1 MDTPLH
7 IGLLHYSCPPV
18 VGGVEEIMSQQ
29 ASIFHRMGHSVSVL
43 AGMGEVYTEDFPVR
57 IELVLGSKNPSIIKA
72 HKEVKKGHK
81 DALERSA
88 NKIHKILKDWSH
100 ELDVVLAHNVLHMPF
115 NLPLTLAL
123 QRLADSANGPAMV
136 SWAHDSPYF
145 EPSPRK
151 YLKKSPWTILCEPH
165 PNIHYVT
172 ISGYRMRLFKKYC
185 GDVPWHVI
193 RNGIDPVRFFYLDP
207 KSVKLSEELDLFS
220 RDLVVVQ
227 PARIT
232 PRKNLEL
239 SIHIIRGIK
248 RLGYN
253 VLFIL
258 TGPYDLHEER
268 AVSYYRRLRYW
279 INELGLKDNIAVLA
293 EYRFRDRTRLV
304 PDRIFIRDLYLMAD
318 ILLMT
323 SKDEGFGLPLLEAGM
338 IKLPIACS
346 DIGPFREVGEGVC
359 FFGLDEP
366 PLSIAGRIMEYLGR
380 TDTHTMFRNVMREYV
395 WDVVCRRDALPF
407 LREIVAQ
414 TASDRRKSEGLKK
427 MNIEHRTSNIE
438 C

>member
-1 MDTPLH
+1 MDAPLR
-7 IGLLHYSCPPV
+7 IGLLHYSCPPL
-18 VGGVEEIMSQQ
+18 VGGVEEILSQQ
-29 ASIFHRMGHSVSVL
+29 ASIFHRMGHSISVL

-57 IELVLGSKNPSIIKA
+57 IEPVLGSKNPSIIKA
-72 HKEVKKGHK
+72 HKEAKKGNK

-88 NKIHKILKDWSH
+88 NKIYKILKDWAH
-100 ELDVVLAHNVLHMPF
+100 KLDVVLAHNVLHMPF

-123 QRLADSANGPAMV
+123 QRLADSANGAAVV

-145 EPSPRK
+145 EANPAK
-151 YLKKSPWTILCEPH
+151 YLMNPPWTILAQPH
-165 PNIHYVT
+165 PNIRYVT
-172 ISGYRMRLFKKYC
+172 ISHYRMKLFGKHF
-185 GDVPWHVI
+185 GETNWHVI

-207 KSVKLSEELDLFS
+207 KSVRLSEELDLFA

-239 SIHIIRGIK
+239 SIHIIRGLK
-248 RLGYN
+248 LLGYN

-258 TGPYDLHEER
+258 TGPYDFHEQK

-279 INELGLKDNIAVLA
+279 INELELQDNIAVLA

-318 ILLMT
+318 VLLMT

-346 DIGPFREVGEGVC
+346 DIAPFREVGDGVC

-366 PLSIAGRIMEYLGR
+366 PLAIAGRIMEYLGR
-380 TDTHTMFRNVMREYV
+380 TDTHTMFRNVMGKYV

-407 LREIVAQ
+407 LREIVEQ
-414 TASDRRKSEGLKK
+414 TASNRKK
-427 MNIEHRTSNIE
+427 
-438 C
+438 

>member
-1 MDTPLH
+1 MTNAWMGQSRAVDAPLR
-7 IGLLHYSCPPV
+7 IGLLHYSCPPL
-18 VGGVEEIMSQQ
+18 VGGVEEILSQQ
-29 ASIFHRMGHSVSVL
+29 ASIFHRMGHSISVL
-43 AGMGEVYTEDFPVR
+43 AGMGEVYTKDFSVR
-57 IELVLGSKNPSIIKA
+57 IEPVLGSKNASIMKA
-72 HKEVKKGHK
+72 HKAAKEGHQE
-81 DALERSA
+81 ALERPV
-88 NKIHKILKDWSH
+88 NKIFKILKEWSDD
-100 ELDVVLAHNVLHMPF
+100 LDVFLAHNVLHMPF

-123 QRLADSANGPAMV
+123 RRLADSGSGTAVV

-145 EPSPRK
+145 EANPAK
-151 YLKKSPWTILCEPH
+151 YLMKPPWTILRQPH
-165 PNIHYVT
+165 PNIHHVT
-172 ISGYRMRLFKKYC
+172 ISNYRKKLFKEHFGETDC
-185 GDVPWHVI
+185 RVI
-193 RNGIDPVRFFYLDP
+193 RNGIDPARFFYLDA
-207 KSVKLSEELDLFS
+207 KSVRLSEELDLFG

-239 SIHIIRGIK
+239 SIHIIRGLK
-248 RLGYN
+248 LLGYN

-258 TGPYDLHEER
+258 TGPYDHHEER

-279 INELGLKDNIAVLA
+279 INELGLKENIAVLA
-293 EYRFRDRTRLV
+293 EYRFQDRTKLV

-380 TDTHTMFRNVMREYV
+380 TDTYRMFRNVMRKYV
-395 WDVVCRRDALPF
+395 WDVVCKRDALPF
-407 LREIVAQ
+407 LHEVVAQ
-414 TASDRRKSEGLKK
+414 TASDRKK
-427 MNIEHRTSNIE
+427 
-438 C
+438 

>member
-1 MDTPLH
+1 MDAPLR

-43 AGMGEVYTEDFPVR
+43 AGMGEMYTEDYPVR
-57 IELVLGSKNPSIIKA
+57 IEPMVGSKNAQIVKA
-72 HKEVKKGHK
+72 HKALKGGRK
-81 DALERSA
+81 DALA
-88 NKIHKILKDWSH
+88 KPADKIYRILKDWSS
-100 ELDVVLAHNVLHMPF
+100 ELDVILVHNVLQMPF
-115 NLPLTLAL
+115 NLPLSMAL
-123 QRLADSANGPAMV
+123 RRLADSADGPAMV

-151 YLKKSPWTILCEPH
+151 YLKKSPWTILSEPH

-172 ISGYRMRLFKKYC
+172 ISGHRMRLFKKYC
-185 GDVPWHVI
+185 GDIEWHVI
-193 RNGIDPVRFFYLDP
+193 RNGIDPVQFFYLDP
-207 KSVKLSEELDLFS
+207 KSVRLAEELDLFS

-227 PARIT
+227 PSRIT

-239 SIHIIRGIK
+239 SIHIVRGLK
-248 RLGYN
+248 LLGYN
-253 VLFIL
+253 VLFML
-258 TGPYDLHEER
+258 TGAYDPHEER
-268 AVSYYRRLRYW
+268 AVAYYRRLRYW
-279 INELGLKDNIAVLA
+279 INELELTDNIAILA
-293 EYRFRDRTRLV
+293 EYKFKDKTKLV

-318 ILLMT
+318 LLLMA

-366 PLSIAGRIMEYLGR
+366 PLAIAGRIVEYLGR
-380 TDTHTMFRNVMREYV
+380 TDTHTMFRNVMRNYV
-395 WDVVCRRDALPF
+395 WDIVCKRDALPF
-407 LREIVAQ
+407 LHEVVAQ
-414 TASDRRKSEGLKK
+414 TANDSKKS
-427 MNIEHRTSNIE
+427 
-438 C
+438 